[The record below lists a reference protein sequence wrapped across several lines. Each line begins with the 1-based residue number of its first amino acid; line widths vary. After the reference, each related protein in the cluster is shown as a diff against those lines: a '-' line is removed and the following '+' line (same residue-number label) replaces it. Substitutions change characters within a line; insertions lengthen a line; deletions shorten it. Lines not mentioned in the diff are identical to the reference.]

1 MAGNDL
7 AVMVVFVDAALVNVV
22 RLLLFRELR
31 VRKVFTV
38 SGHHL
43 VVEVEMTTTQFIRK
57 PSMVVDVRF
66 VEGMRVDCLLW
77 NDFADPE
84 IRVLLIF
91 VSDMLQAVVWPQE
104 LSVAIFVVVI
114 LVKDMTVTVL
124 EAVIVGLVVDVMML
138 LMVLLMVSLM
148 EIVVSIVDKVLMLM
162 EMVVVV
168 GWCWVCK

>member
-1 MAGNDL
+1 MAGNDWL

-31 VRKVFTV
+31 VRNVFTV

-124 EAVIVGLVVDVMML
+124 EAVIVGLVVDVML

-168 GWCWVCK
+168 GWCWICK